1 VVRLSAGREHVT
13 DEAQSLCFLAGAN
26 STFVG
31 FKLLTTV
38 NPERSKD
45 ESLLARLGMR
55 ARRRVSRRSLLEP
68 LVERLTGHLAPC
80 SIAAGQGALS

>member
-1 VVRLSAGREHVT
+1 MPVAPDALDLVRTIAARITMPQSVVRLSAGREHMT
-13 DEAQSLCFLAGAN
+13 DEAQSLCFLAAN

-31 FKLLTTV
+31 FKLRTTV

-55 ARRRVSRRSLLEP
+55 AETP
-68 LVERLTGHLAPC
+68 
-80 SIAAGQGALS
+80 GATAKSA